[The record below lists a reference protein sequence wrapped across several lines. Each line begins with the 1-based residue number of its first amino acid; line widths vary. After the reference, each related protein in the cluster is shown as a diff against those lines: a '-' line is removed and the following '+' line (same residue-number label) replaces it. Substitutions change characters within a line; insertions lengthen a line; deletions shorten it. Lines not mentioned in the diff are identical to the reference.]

1 MCKEFNIISQ
11 IMQMAEFIFCK
22 QNLLK
27 PVPQL
32 SMLFTSTR
40 MLIFRYWNIQ
50 QFIFKWMLSPISSSN
65 IMVLV
70 NTINIKTEF

>member
-32 SMLFTSTR
+32 NMLFTSTR
-40 MLIFRYWNIQ
+40 MLIFRY
-50 QFIFKWMLSPISSSN
+50 
-65 IMVLV
+65 
-70 NTINIKTEF
+70 

>member
-32 SMLFTSTR
+32 VHNLPQ
-40 MLIFRYWNIQ
+40 L
-50 QFIFKWMLSPISSSN
+50 
-65 IMVLV
+65 
-70 NTINIKTEF
+70 EC